1 MILLVLAILAKPWPI
16 DTSLYSILPPASS
29 LKEVSDAEKKMSEQ
43 SMNQFNILIGHEDF
57 SKACE
62 AADIFDSIFRNDKR
76 LESVKYKVSG
86 ETMNEMS
93 EFTYKHRF
101 SMLGDSYI
109 KSLSESEGASFASG
123 EALQRI
129 YGAFG
134 FTDISHLEEDPYL
147 LGAQAFDRVTMQ
159 SPLTSSNRLTLKDS
173 RLVANDSTKT
183 FILWS
188 AKLSLDAA
196 GFANENHVLFK
207 MENEI
212 ATLEK
217 KFPGLVVAKSG
228 VPFHSYESSKNAQ
241 LEITWISTISI
252 ILVLV
257 LLIVIFKTVTPIACT
272 LFSIAVAIM
281 AALATTWTAFGEIH
295 IFTFVFGTSIIGVS
309 IDYAIH
315 FFTEWKYSKTNPDGL
330 QVRKH
335 ILKGILLGFMTTE
348 FGYLALL
355 MAPFPLLQQMAVFSL
370 SGLAS
375 ALITILFLYPVLPR
389 AKSSG
394 NHKILQVSFKIAHIY
409 DWYDSLRKPLR
420 IIIPIA
426 LCALC
431 IPGLMQLNVHTDLR
445 NLYTMSDSLKQSEAL
460 ASRLLNFGST
470 GNYFIIKGN
479 SAEDVLQKEESFRMH
494 LDSAKK
500 DSVLKEYLSV
510 SYFVPSIK
518 KQNESFEIIKQ
529 KTQGE
534 SLEFLKSLNF
544 ENDSLFQKSLL
555 SYKPFTIDD
564 SLPSDWKNLLQMLW
578 IGKIDNSFYSVIL
591 PLHVHNAAKLASLAQ
606 SSKGIVFVDKMPEIN
621 NSLTRLSVISL
632 MLVGITDLIV
642 FIIFIFVYNLKEAFQ
657 TVRIPVCASFI
668 VATLFGYMGIDFN
681 FFAIVGI
688 ILTLGIGIDYSLF
701 FHESKNHSSTTA
713 LAVSLSATTTIL
725 SFGTLALSHFTPVSV
740 FGLSI
745 FIGILSC
752 FILSPLAQ
760 KK

>member
-1 MILLVLAILAKPWPI
+1 
-16 DTSLYSILPPASS
+16 
-29 LKEVSDAEKKMSEQ
+29 
-43 SMNQFNILIGHEDF
+43 
-57 SKACE
+57 
-62 AADIFDSIFRNDKR
+62 
-76 LESVKYKVSG
+76 
-86 ETMNEMS
+86 
-93 EFTYKHRF
+93 
-101 SMLGDSYI
+101 
-109 KSLSESEGASFASG
+109 
-123 EALQRI
+123 
-129 YGAFG
+129 
-134 FTDISHLEEDPYL
+134 
-147 LGAQAFDRVTMQ
+147 
-159 SPLTSSNRLTLKDS
+159 
-173 RLVANDSTKT
+173 
-183 FILWS
+183 
-188 AKLSLDAA
+188 
-196 GFANENHVLFK
+196 
-207 MENEI
+207 
-212 ATLEK
+212 
-217 KFPGLVVAKSG
+217 
-228 VPFHSYESSKNAQ
+228 
-241 LEITWISTISI
+241 
-252 ILVLV
+252 
-257 LLIVIFKTVTPIACT
+257 
-272 LFSIAVAIM
+272 
-281 AALATTWTAFGEIH
+281 
-295 IFTFVFGTSIIGVS
+295 
-309 IDYAIH
+309 
-315 FFTEWKYSKTNPDGL
+315 
-330 QVRKH
+330 
-335 ILKGILLGFMTTE
+335 
-348 FGYLALL
+348 
-355 MAPFPLLQQMAVFSL
+355 
-370 SGLAS
+370 
-375 ALITILFLYPVLPR
+375 
-389 AKSSG
+389 
-394 NHKILQVSFKIAHIY
+394 
-409 DWYDSLRKPLR
+409 
-420 IIIPIA
+420 
-426 LCALC
+426 
-431 IPGLMQLNVHTDLR
+431 MQLNVHTDLR

-479 SAEDVLQKEESFRMH
+479 TVEDVLQKEESFRMH

-621 NSLTRLSVISL
+621 HSLTRLSAISL

-713 LAVSLSATTTIL
+713 LAVGLSATTTIL

>member
-1 MILLVLAILAKPWPI
+1 
-16 DTSLYSILPPASS
+16 
-29 LKEVSDAEKKMSEQ
+29 
-43 SMNQFNILIGHEDF
+43 MNQFNILIGHEDF

-62 AADIFDSIFRNDKR
+62 AADIFDSIFKNDKR

-86 ETMNEMS
+86 ESMSEMS

-109 KSLSESEGASFASG
+109 KSLKESQGASFASG

-134 FTDISHLEEDPYL
+134 FSDLSHLEEDPYL
-147 LGAQAFDRVTMQ
+147 FGAQAFDRITMQ
-159 SPLTSSNRLTLKDS
+159 SPLTSSNKLTLKDS
-173 RLVANDSTKT
+173 RLVAIDSTKT

-188 AKLSLDAA
+188 AKLSPDAA
-196 GFANENHVLFK
+196 GFASEDHILYQ

-212 ATLEK
+212 KALEE
-217 KFPGLVVAKSG
+217 KFPGITIAKSG

-257 LLIVIFKTVTPIACT
+257 LLVAIFKTITPIACT
-272 LFSIAVAIM
+272 LFSIATAIM

-315 FFTEWKYSKTNPDGL
+315 FFTDWKYSRTNPEGL

-335 ILKGILLGFMTTE
+335 IKKGILLGFMTTE
-348 FGYLALL
+348 LGYIALL
-355 MAPFPLLQQMAVFSL
+355 VAPFPLLQQMAVFSL

-375 ALITILFLYPVLPR
+375 ALVTILFLFPVLPR
-389 AKSSG
+389 AQSTGSK
-394 NHKILQVSFKIAHIY
+394 KILHFSFRVAHIY
-409 DWYDSLRKPLR
+409 DWYYSLRKPFR
-420 IIIPIA
+420 IIVPIA
-426 LCALC
+426 LCIAC
-431 IPGLMQLNVHTDLR
+431 VPGLMQLRIHTDLR
-445 NLYTMSDSLKQSEAL
+445 NLYTMSNSLKASEAL

-470 GNYFIIKGN
+470 GNYFIVKGN
-479 SAEDVLQKEESFRMH
+479 SAEEVLQEEENFRKL
-494 LDSAKK
+494 LDNAKK
-500 DSVLKEYLSV
+500 DSILKEYLSV
-510 SYFVPSIK
+510 SYFVPSK
-518 KQNESFEIIKQ
+518 KSQNETFEIIKQ

-534 SLEFLKSLNF
+534 AKAFLKTLNF

-555 SYKPFTIDD
+555 AFKPVSLED
-564 SLPSDWKNLLQMLW
+564 SLPSDWESLLKMLW
-578 IGKIDNSFYSVIL
+578 IGEIDGFHYSVIL
-591 PLHVHNAAKLASLAQ
+591 PLHVHDAAKLASLAKD
-606 SSKGIVFVDKMPEIN
+606 SKGVTFVDKMPEIN
-621 NSLTRLSVISL
+621 HSLTRLSAISL
-632 MLVGITDLIV
+632 GLVGITDFIV
-642 FIIFIFVYNLKEAFQ
+642 FIIFIFVYNIKEAFRI
-657 TVRIPVCASFI
+657 VRIPVSASII
-668 VATLFGYMGIDFN
+668 VATLFGYLGIDFN

-745 FIGILSC
+745 FIGILSS

-760 KK
+760 EAK